1 MNTPFV
7 YDLWCIFQPTG
18 PMAKFV
24 TIFVK
29 FKELHVNFSQRF
41 ACNAASQTSPFRV
54 PKWLF
59 HIRTFTSFSPGR
71 ARRWAR
77 PISLWMV
84 GWNKGHWVEN
94 VEISAFC
101 GFCSPKRGKIFVNIN
116 FPRLKWV
123 DYFFK
128 MNCWDSPGGD
138 KWFVLFFAPGAGWKW
153 LESIYVRLLLQFS
166 VFSFPGFNNADFN
179 VAQKGCIFPSM
190 ICARM
195 WVPKVELSSD
205 DVLCCFLMFDWS
217 ISDYLVLFLCFY
229 VNGE

>member
-1 MNTPFV
+1 MIVSHPNIHIILAWACQALSTPNFPV
-7 YDLWCIFQPTG
+7 DGGLEQGSLGWKCWNLCILRVLQP
-18 PMAKFV
+18 
-24 TIFVK
+24 
-29 FKELHVNFSQRF
+29 Q
-41 ACNAASQTSPFRV
+41 
-54 PKWLF
+54 
-59 HIRTFTSFSPGR
+59 
-71 ARRWAR
+71 
-77 PISLWMV
+77 
-84 GWNKGHWVEN
+84 KGED
-94 VEISAFC
+94 
-101 GFCSPKRGKIFVNIN
+101 FVNIN